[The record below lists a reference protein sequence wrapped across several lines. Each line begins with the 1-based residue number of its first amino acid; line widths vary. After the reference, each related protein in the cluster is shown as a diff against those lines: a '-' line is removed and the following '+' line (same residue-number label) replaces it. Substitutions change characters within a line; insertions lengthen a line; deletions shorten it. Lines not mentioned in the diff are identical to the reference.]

1 MMNIY
6 LFIIKHRGDFVPDC
20 TKVARSMFRILTRIE
35 IYEFKAIKGDSL
47 MSGGLTRYLIL
58 LLILQISVSKYMI
71 IIFSIKLAGGPKAW
85 STFTGRL

>member
-1 MMNIY
+1 M
-6 LFIIKHRGDFVPDC
+6 PDC
-20 TKVARSMFRILTRIE
+20 EKVARSMFRILTRIE

-47 MSGGLTRYLIL
+47 MSGGLICYHPIL

-71 IIFSIKLAGGPKAW
+71 VIFSIKLAGGSKAW

>member
-1 MMNIY
+1 M
-6 LFIIKHRGDFVPDC
+6 PDC

-47 MSGGLTRYLIL
+47 MSGGLICYHPIQL
-58 LLILQISVSKYMI
+58 LTLQIFVSKYMI
-71 IIFSIKLAGGPKAW
+71 IILSIKLAGGSKAW

>member
-1 MMNIY
+1 M
-6 LFIIKHRGDFVPDC
+6 PDC

-47 MSGGLTRYLIL
+47 MSGGLICYHPIL
-58 LLILQISVSKYMI
+58 LLTLKISVSKYMI
-71 IIFSIKLAGGPKAW
+71 VIFFIKLAGGSKTW